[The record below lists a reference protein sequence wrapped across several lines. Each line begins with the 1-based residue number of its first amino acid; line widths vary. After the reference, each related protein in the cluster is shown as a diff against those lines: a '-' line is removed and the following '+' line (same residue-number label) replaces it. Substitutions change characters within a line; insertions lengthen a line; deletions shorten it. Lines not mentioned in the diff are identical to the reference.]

1 MTSARQTATRWLRS
15 RARQAARASLQA
27 RVLLSSYAALNLILF
42 ARVEPT
48 APRYVC
54 LGLAVIGL
62 LDGLRL
68 SYLAGKKATVPRKV
82 AEVQDA
88 GPEVAAYLATYLL
101 PLLAAPSPTT
111 GDLVGYGI
119 YAVVV
124 ILVSLRSNMAHVN
137 PTLYLLGWQ
146 VSSVEFDGGDRH
158 YVVSRKAP
166 KPNETIQVSELYGV
180 MHHK

>member
-1 MTSARQTATRWLRS
+1 MTNARKAAIAWLRT
-15 RARQAARASLQA
+15 RARRAARTSLRA

-42 ARVEPT
+42 ARVEP
-48 APRYVC
+48 AVPKYVC
-54 LGLAVIGL
+54 LSLAIVGL

-68 SYLAGKKATVPRKV
+68 SYLAGQKATVPRRV

-111 GDLVGYGI
+111 GDLIGYGV
-119 YAVVV
+119 YGLVV

-146 VSSVEFDGGDRH
+146 VSSVVFESGDKE
-158 YVVSRKAP
+158 YVVARTAP
-166 KPNETIQVSELYGV
+166 KQGETIYVAQLYGV
-180 MHHK
+180 LHRE